1 MAQLISVGHSHVPW
15 STDEKASLPSP
26 VAGRLVGLGSS
37 SWGQNNLGS
46 SLLHVASHP
55 RLAWDG
61 LDGRLA

>member
-1 MAQLISVGHSHVPW
+1 MAQLISVGQSHVPW

-26 VAGRLVGLGSS
+26 VAGRLVGLKSS
-37 SWGQNNLGS
+37 SWDGS

-61 LDGRLA
+61 LDSRLA